1 MADDDRDDKAQ
12 AAGRVRAEPHKLE
25 AENAS
30 LRDRLLRALADA
42 ENTRRRA
49 ERGAAAARQFAI
61 ADFASELL
69 TGIDNLRRALISAE
83 SLPDRGPAD
92 TALLEG
98 VRATER
104 LLTSTL
110 ERFGVRHIEAA
121 GGTPFDPSRHEA
133 VTEVED
139 DAVDAGSVV
148 RVLEEGYTIHDRL
161 LRPARVIVARKRSR
175 ADRAPGGSGEPQHSS
190 TAN

>member
-12 AAGRVRAEPHKLE
+12 APSQVRAEPHGLE

-49 ERGAAAARQFAI
+49 ERSAADARQFAI
-61 ADFASELL
+61 SHFASELL
-69 TGIDNLRRALISAE
+69 TSIDNLRRALLSAE
-83 SLPDRGPAD
+83 SLPEQGPAD
-92 TALLEG
+92 TALLDG

-110 ERFGVRHIEAA
+110 ERFGVRHSEAA
-121 GGTPFDPSRHEA
+121 AGTPFDPSRHEA

-139 DAVDAGSVV
+139 DAVEPGTVV

-161 LRPARVIVARKRSR
+161 LRPARVIVARKRQKSDAAASNER
-175 ADRAPGGSGEPQHSS
+175 QHSS
-190 TAN
+190 NTIG